1 MKICD
6 VMTWFVGKNKYLLC
20 FSEEGIIEAAR
31 RRLAEEQQIVPQVD
45 EPFVQIEEEEAAPR

>member
-1 MKICD
+1 MGILDLSGKIN
-6 VMTWFVGKNKYLLC
+6 TSLC

-45 EPFVQIEEEEAAPR
+45 EPLVQIEEEEAAPR